1 MAIALRRVRKGGS
14 EIEPAKHRG
23 ATELN
28 DSDEFRAARS
38 RISAHMK
45 MQRRERTTMA
55 PEPHKVTNLS
65 KSRSPLIA
73 FLLREESCQSA
84 ALDNES
90 F

>member
-1 MAIALRRVRKGGS
+1 
-14 EIEPAKHRG
+14 
-23 ATELN
+23 
-28 DSDEFRAARS
+28 
-38 RISAHMK
+38 MK